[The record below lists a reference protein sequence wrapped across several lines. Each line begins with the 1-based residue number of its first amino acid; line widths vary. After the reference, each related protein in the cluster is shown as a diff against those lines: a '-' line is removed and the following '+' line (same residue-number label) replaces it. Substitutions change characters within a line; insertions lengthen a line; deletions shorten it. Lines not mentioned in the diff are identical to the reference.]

1 MDAIQKA
8 ALETLAK
15 AMEVHRQRFHQTR
28 PFITLSFGMS
38 LDGKIATRTGDSK
51 YISSSATREF
61 VHELRHLHQ
70 GILVG
75 IRTVQLDHPSLT
87 TRLASGHGR
96 DAQRIIL
103 DSQLAI
109 DLNEP
114 ILSLTSEAKTWIVTK
129 TNSDRKKINFLI
141 SRGLEVLED
150 STISPHIDL
159 PWLMQALIT
168 KGITS
173 LMVEG
178 GGKIHESFIRHQ
190 FFDRIYA
197 QVSPILIGGA
207 DAKTPVEGLGFATLK
222 EASRVAFS
230 NHFKTDRDIILV
242 AERNPEETI

>member
-75 IRTVQLDHPSLT
+75 IRTVQFDHPLLT
-87 TRLASGHGR
+87 TRLASGKGK
-96 DAQRIIL
+96 DAHRIIL
-103 DSQLAI
+103 DSKFAI
-109 DLNEP
+109 DVNEP
-114 ILSLTSEAKTWIVTK
+114 ILSLKSEAKTWIVTK
-129 TNSDRKKINFLI
+129 TKQDRKKINHLFSL
-141 SRGLEVLED
+141 GVEVLED
-150 STISPHIDL
+150 PTAGSYIDL
-159 PWLMQALIT
+159 PWLMQTLLT
-168 KGITS
+168 KGIAT

-178 GGKIHESFIRHQ
+178 GGTIHESFIRHQ

-197 QVSPILIGGA
+197 QVSPILIGGV
-207 DAKTPVEGLGFATLK
+207 DAKTPVEGLGFASIK